1 MDSKMDSG
9 FAVPDQDAAMEQ
21 FDPLMYT
28 LPEEII
34 GIMDQ
39 IFEFEVRR
47 YP

>member
-1 MDSKMDSG
+1 MDSG
-9 FAVPDQDAAMEQ
+9 LAVPDQDAAMEQ

-39 IFEFEVRR
+39 IFEFEVRSAAR
-47 YP
+47 RA